1 MHWDSLIQGFTL
13 YLKLEKGLSDNSI
26 EAYTND
32 ILKLK
37 SFCGNSLNP
46 IKVNQQTIHDFLVY
60 VHDLGLSATSQARI
74 VSGLRG
80 FYAYLLEE
88 SLLDNNPMMLVDL
101 PKTKRKLPE
110 VLSEEEIQNMVDA
123 IDKTKADGERNKAI
137 IETLYSCGL
146 RVSELVG
153 LKISNIYGADE
164 VIKVQ
169 GKGNKERLI
178 PIDQGT
184 LQQLDYYIQRERAF
198 WPIKPIAED
207 LVFIN
212 QQGGALSRISV
223 FKLIKSLAQKVGI
236 HKNISPHTFRHSFA
250 THLVENGADLRAVQ
264 QMLGHESITT
274 TEIYTHLDRSFLKQT
289 MQQFHPRAKK

>member
-1 MHWDSLIQGFTL
+1 MYWDSLIQGFTL

-37 SFCGNSLNP
+37 SFCGNNFNP
-46 IKVNQQTIHDFLVY
+46 IKVNQQTIGDFLIF
-60 VHDLGLSATSQARI
+60 VHELGLSATSQARI

-80 FYAYLLEE
+80 FYGYLLEE
-88 SLLDNNPMMLVDL
+88 NLLDNNPMLLVDL

-110 VLSEEEIQNMVDA
+110 VLSIEEIQNMVDA

-164 VIKVQ
+164 IIKVQ
-169 GKGNKERLI
+169 GKGNKERLV
-178 PIDQGT
+178 PIDQDT
-184 LQQLDYYIQRERAF
+184 LKQIDYYIQKVRSL
-198 WPIKPIAED
+198 WPIKAIAED
-207 LVFIN
+207 LVFVN
-212 QQGGALSRISV
+212 QQGGPLSRISV

-289 MQQFHPRAKK
+289 IQNFHPRSKK

>member
-1 MHWDSLIQGFTL
+1 MYWDSLIQGFTL

-37 SFCGNSLNP
+37 SFCGNNFNP
-46 IKVNQQTIHDFLVY
+46 IKANQQTIGDFLIF
-60 VHDLGLSATSQARI
+60 VHELGLSASSQARI

-80 FYAYLLEE
+80 FYGYLLEE
-88 SLLDNNPMMLVDL
+88 NLLDNNPMMLVDL

-110 VLSEEEIQNMVDA
+110 VLSIEEIQDMVDA

-164 VIKVQ
+164 IIKVQ
-169 GKGNKERLI
+169 GKGNKERLV
-178 PIDQGT
+178 PIDQDT
-184 LQQLDYYIQRERAF
+184 LLQLDYYIQNIRAL
-198 WPIKPIAED
+198 WPIKAIAED
-207 LVFIN
+207 LVFVN
-212 QQGGALSRISV
+212 QQGGPLSRISV

-236 HKNISPHTFRHSFA
+236 QKNISPHTFRHSFA

-289 MQQFHPRAKK
+289 IQNFHPRSKK